1 MSGAAKTSIEP
12 SEKTSLAP
20 VTLRESFA
28 CSGDMYAGVPT
39 ATFVIVSRV
48 FDTPEAIP
56 KSITRGPSSTTSTF
70 DGFRSRCTRPA
81 PWMDCNASATPAAS
95 QRTAWAGSGPQSVTI
110 SSREGAGTYA
120 VASHG
125 TAARGS
131 ASTTA
136 AV

>member
-1 MSGAAKTSIEP
+1 MAANTSIEP

-39 ATFVIVSRV
+39 ATLVIVKRV
-48 FDTPEAIP
+48 FDTPDAMP
-56 KSITRGPSSTTSTF
+56 KSITRGPSSTTSTLE
-70 DGFRSRCTRPA
+70 GFRSRWTSPA
-81 PWMDCNASATPAAS
+81 PWMDCRASATPAAN
-95 QRTAWAGSGPQSVTI
+95 QRTAWTGIGPQSFTI
-110 SSREGAGTYA
+110 SSSEGAGTYA

>member
-1 MSGAAKTSIEP
+1 MAAKTSIEP